1 MGVHWPDAK
10 PLKASNK
17 HPELDGKR
25 CVITGSFEAMS
36 REAMKAALLERGA
49 LVVSSV
55 SSKTDLVFAGDKAGS
70 KLKKAQALG
79 VRVVGEADFLTWLK
93 EGS

>member
-17 HPELDGKR
+17 HPELDSKR
-25 CVITGSFEAMS
+25 CVITGSFEAM
-36 REAMKAALLERGA
+36 KAALLELGA
-49 LVVSSV
+49 RVVSSV

-79 VRVVGEADFLTWLK
+79 VRVVDEATLLAWLARK
-93 EGS
+93 